1 MPKRR
6 YIRSMSKTVYDYKLT
21 TIRGEELDLSTF
33 KGKKILLVN
42 TASECGFTPQYKQLQ
57 ELYENFKDR
66 LVIIGLPCDDF
77 GGQEPGSEKQIEQ
90 FCEVNFGVTFPL
102 TAKVRVLGADA
113 HPLYRFLT
121 SKALNGYKDS
131 EVKWNF
137 QKYLIDEHG
146 ELMKI
151 FSPQIDPMSED
162 VVKYLAPDLFSGSLN

>member
-1 MPKRR
+1 MP
-6 YIRSMSKTVYDYKLT
+6 YIRGMGNSVYDYKLT
-21 TIRGEELDLSTF
+21 TIRGEALDLQQF

-66 LVIIGLPCDDF
+66 LVVVGLPCDDF
-77 GGQEPGSEKQIEQ
+77 GGQEPGSEKQIEE

-102 TAKVRVLGADA
+102 TAKVRVLGAEA

-121 SKALNGYKDS
+121 SKELNGYKDT

-137 QKYLIDEHG
+137 QKYLIDENG
-146 ELMKI
+146 RLMKV
-151 FSPQIDPMSED
+151 FSPALDPMSEEL
-162 VVKYLAPDLFSGSLN
+162 VKYLAPDLFSGSLN